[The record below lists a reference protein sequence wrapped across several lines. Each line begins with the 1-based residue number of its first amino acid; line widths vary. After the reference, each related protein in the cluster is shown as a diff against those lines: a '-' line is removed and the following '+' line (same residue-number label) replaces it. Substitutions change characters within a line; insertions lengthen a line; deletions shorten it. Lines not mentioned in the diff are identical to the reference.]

1 MTSPCA
7 PIWSAA
13 GTEYPHAAC
22 LAQRR
27 NDARRGLIFLSIFVG
42 RELYLQ
48 SRCERSHGLR
58 TEVTHLTQCCRASQS
73 SVMGLTVAALAP
85 AHNSSTVKGG
95 TQNTAGQWIRGRR
108 DPLHSQVNYGQE
120 HSDHVVKQ
128 FSSLADEGL
137 RRSRIRAV
145 HQLACGRLRRRWF
158 GRLN

>member
-58 TEVTHLTQCCRASQS
+58 TEVTHLTQCSRASQS

-85 AHNSSTVKGG
+85 AHNSSTGYKVEHR
-95 TQNTAGQWIRGRR
+95 TPRGN
-108 DPLHSQVNYGQE
+108 P
-120 HSDHVVKQ
+120 
-128 FSSLADEGL
+128 
-137 RRSRIRAV
+137 RAV
-145 HQLACGRLRRRWF
+145 DTRSPRSTA
-158 GRLN
+158 